1 MDFIIKQWFK
11 YYTKETCRALGL
23 VLSGTAIVCTI
34 VCIKYKPA
42 YTVTLAGEYLGVV
55 ESKELVNNRIDKFL
69 NDNTDNIAFREITA
83 LPDYEM
89 KLMSRSI
96 ETEDAKVVSLVQGT
110 VNTTYRYYAITVDG
124 ETKGILNTEKE
135 ANDIINNI
143 KSDLEDGVKLDIG
156 MIEVYTGEKN
166 TSNSVEV
173 SNTIN
178 SIKLAKV
185 EEYKKEKAEKEKAI
199 AKQKMLAKARTS
211 VPTSGVSGN
220 IQGMNLVIPVNGTVT
235 SRFGSVSS
243 VRSSAHTGL
252 DISASKGTGIRPIAN
267 GTVIFASYKG
277 SYGNLII
284 IDHGNGVQS
293 YYAHCNAIYVS
304 AGQSVSTGTVI
315 GAVGS
320 TGNSTGSHLHLEMR
334 INGAPINPQS
344 YLY

>member
-11 YYTKETCRALGL
+11 YYTKETCRALSL
-23 VLSGTAIVCTI
+23 VLSGTAIICTI

-55 ESKELVNNRIDKFL
+55 EDKEIVDNRIDKFL
-69 NDNTDNIAFREITA
+69 NDSTGNVAYREITA
-83 LPDYEM
+83 MPEYEF
-89 KLMSRSI
+89 KLMSRGI
-96 ETEDAKVVSLVQGT
+96 QTEEATVVAAVENT
-110 VNTTYRYYAITVDG
+110 VTTTYRYYAVTVDG
-124 ETKGILNTEKE
+124 ETKGILNTEQE
-135 ANDIINNI
+135 ANEIINNV
-143 KSDLEDGVKLDIG
+143 KSGLEEGVSLDIG
-156 MIEVYTGEKN
+156 MVEVYTTEKN
-166 TSNSVEV
+166 SSNSVEV
-173 SNTIN
+173 SNTLN

-185 EEYKKEKAEKEKAI
+185 EEYKKEQEEKAKEE
-199 AKQKMLAKARTS
+199 AKQKMLAKAKSS
-211 VPTSGVSGN
+211 VPTSGVSGS
-220 IQGMNLVIPVNGTVT
+220 IQGMSLVIPVNGTVT
-235 SRFGSVSS
+235 SRFGTVSS

-252 DISASKGTGIRPIAN
+252 DISTSKGTGIRAVAN

-304 AGQSVSTGTVI
+304 VGQSVSTDTVI

-320 TGNSTGSHLHLEMR
+320 TGNSTGPHLHLELR
-334 INGAPINPQS
+334 VNGVPVNPQN